1 PEGAPRKP
9 VEYLHTEF
17 NEQDAR
23 VSPNSRLL
31 AYASDESKQFEI
43 YVQTFPKPGDKK
55 QVSVNGGTRPVW
67 SRDGTEL
74 FFIGAD
80 GEMTA
85 VEVKGAAPSDNTSR
99 FEAGTPKPL
108 FDSGLGPTAEYD
120 VSKDGRLLL

>member
-1 PEGAPRKP
+1 
-9 VEYLHTEF
+9 
-17 NEQDAR
+17 
-23 VSPNSRLL
+23 LL

-99 FEAGTPKPL
+99 FEAGTLKPL

-120 VSKDGRLLL
+120 VSKDGRLLLPRSIEHPASEQVLFTCTSADDGTTWL